1 MTHNTFE
8 QKRDHKNEVFIDLL
22 ERMTVLIG
30 ANGSV
35 LRQEIDGAIQMKS
48 FLQGTPE
55 IFIGLN
61 ENMSIGKSAGV
72 DYGVTLD
79 DCNFHDCA
87 QLDHFEQDRT
97 VTLRPPDGE
106 FTLMKYV
113 ASACTISLPRS
124 HRSARLG
131 LQLPP

>member
-1 MTHNTFE
+1 
-8 QKRDHKNEVFIDLL
+8 VFIDLL

-61 ENMSIGKSAGV
+61 ENMSIGKSAAGV

-113 ASACTISLPRS
+113 VSLHRHPRPHRGRSTYASASTSI
-124 HRSARLG
+124 HRPCDANSR
-131 LQLPP
+131 